1 MRQFF
6 EKHPV
11 PQDMQ
16 AAAHAFRISDKADA
30 RDIQDIHALLK
41 AYNLSHRE
49 PSENVPLGVYL
60 EDAEGRKSAGSTGE
74 TFGSRL
80 LEAAEKEARRRG
92 CRYAFVDTFSFQA
105 PAFYK
110 KHGYAEVFTLED
122 YPYTEKRPYFTKE
135 LQSLE
140 EA

>member
-49 PSENVPLGVYL
+49 PSENVPFSVYL

-80 LEAAEKEARRRG
+80 LGAAEDAASG
-92 CRYAFVDTFSFQA
+92 AAANTCLQA
-105 PAFYK
+105 PFPSGARILQK
-110 KHGYAEVFTLED
+110 ARICGGL
-122 YPYTEKRPYFTKE
+122 YPRR
-135 LQSLE
+135 LSVH
-140 EA
+140 